1 MIKLGQTVRDRIT
14 GFQGVVTGI
23 VNYISGCH
31 QALVVPRVKDDGS
44 LTDSQWFD
52 LQRLEIEG
60 SIAVVTLDNGSSPG
74 FDRAAP
80 KR

>member
-44 LTDSQWFD
+44 LTDAQWFD
-52 LQRLEIEG
+52 LQRLEIDG

>member
-1 MIKLGQTVRDRIT
+1 MIQLGQTVRDRIT

-31 QALVVPRVKDDGS
+31 QALVTPRVKDDGS
-44 LTDSQWFD
+44 ASDANWYD
-52 LQRLEIEG
+52 LQRLELVG
-60 SIAVVTLDNGSSPG
+60 NVPMVVLDNGPTPG
-74 FDRAAP
+74 FDRAPP